1 LFNTLII
8 NPLVESLK
16 FLSGVT
22 SSYGIAII
30 LLTAFIRFIT
40 LPLTI
45 MQIRSSK
52 AMQELQP
59 KLQELQKKYS
69 KDKEK
74 LSQEQMQLYKEA
86 GVNPFAGCLP
96 MLVQLPIWIGLYQAL
111 RNLATAGLLHE
122 GFLWIPSLA
131 QPTGLEWFWPLTN
144 WVWPDVA
151 AYLVLPILTV
161 ASQVIVQKMMTS
173 PTNDPQQAAMNQ
185 TMLMMAFM
193 FGFFAMQVP
202 SGLALY
208 WVTSNLLS
216 LVQQYFTSGWGGL
229 RPSKKDGTSGAAKAA
244 GRGEKRDARKKQQR
258 RD

>member
-8 NPLVESLK
+8 NPLMEGLK

-69 KDKEK
+69 KDKER
-74 LSQEQMQLYKEA
+74 LSQEQMKLYQEA

-111 RNLATAGLLHE
+111 RNLATTGLLHE

-131 QPTGLEWFWPLTN
+131 QPTGLEWFWPPTN

-151 AYLVLPILTV
+151 AYLVLPVLTIV
-161 ASQVIVQKMMTS
+161 SQIIVQKMMTS

-216 LVQQYFTSGWGGL
+216 LVQQYFTSGWGSL
-229 RPSKKDGTSGAAKAA
+229 WPSKQEAPDEAEAA
-244 GRGEKRDARKKQQR
+244 GRGEKRNARRKKQR